1 MWQGEMT
8 MTKRFR
14 WLALVGAF
22 VSAMASGGATAQ
34 SVETLENDSF
44 TIAFTGDMP
53 GTGYQRS
60 RHQ

>member
-1 MWQGEMT
+1 